1 MVAAP
6 LQPMQDNSVMNK
18 AIFLDAA
25 TLPNTDWSPLGSN
38 CQLVSYANTSPQE
51 VVSRCQDAD
60 IVITNKVVLCA
71 EVLAQL
77 PKLKLICVAATG
89 TNNVDLEAAKARN
102 IAVCNVRN
110 YATAAVSQHAFALLL
125 ALTNQI
131 NTNARAIA
139 QGEWSRS
146 PTFCLLTN
154 PIQQLSGLTITIV
167 GYGDLGQAT
176 ARLAQAFGMKLCI
189 AERPG
194 ARVIRPGRT
203 EFITALRQADV
214 VSLHCPAQ
222 HSDFL
227 IGSAELAEMKPSA
240 LLINTARGAL
250 VDPLALIAALKQGK
264 LAGAALDVL
273 ITEPP
278 PIDDPLLTCQLSN
291 LILSP
296 HVAWASAH
304 AMQELTNQVIENI
317 LSFYQGRPSRLC

>member
-1 MVAAP
+1 
-6 LQPMQDNSVMNK
+6 MNR

-25 TLPNTDWSPLGSN
+25 TLPNTDWSTLGAN
-38 CQLVSYANTSPQE
+38 CQLVSYPYTSPQE
-51 VVSRCQDAD
+51 ILTRCQDAD
-60 IVITNKVVLCA
+60 IVITNKVVLSA
-71 EVLAQL
+71 ETLAQL
-77 PKLKLICVAATG
+77 PNLKLICIAATG
-89 TNNVDLEAAKARN
+89 TNNVDLDAAKARN

-110 YATAAVSQHAFALLL
+110 YATAAVSQHTMALLL

-131 NTNARAIA
+131 TTNARAIA
-139 QGEWSRS
+139 EGAWSRS
-146 PTFCLLTN
+146 STFCLLTH
-154 PIQQLSGLTITIV
+154 PIQELSGRTFTIV

-194 ARVIRPGRT
+194 ATEIRPGRT
-203 EFITALRQADV
+203 EFYAALRQADV

-222 HSDFL
+222 LHHFL
-227 IGSAELAEMKPSA
+227 IGSAELAELKPSA
-240 LLINTARGAL
+240 FLLNTARGAL
-250 VDPLALIAALKQGK
+250 VDPNALIAALQQGR

-278 PIDDPLLTCQLSN
+278 RPDDPLLTCQLPN

-296 HVAWASAH
+296 HVAWASAN

-317 LSFYQGRPSRLC
+317 LMFCQGRPSRLC